1 MEHGTVTT
9 DEELASLYREVQRK
23 VEVQQ
28 KKLLLMEGQILV
40 KQQETLTLVEVAA
53 NHQER
58 DYVTDEQRYK
68 PQDTTTAREGKCG
81 LGRTILN

>member
-1 MEHGTVTT
+1 MEEHSTWDVVQLQRT
-9 DEELASLYREVQRK
+9 EELASSYREVQRK

-40 KQQETLTLVEVAA
+40 KQQETLTPVEVAA

-58 DYVTDEQRYK
+58 DYVTDKQR
-68 PQDTTTAREGKCG
+68 
-81 LGRTILN
+81 

>member
-1 MEHGTVTT
+1 MGRCTVTT
-9 DEELASLYREVQRK
+9 DEELASSYREVQRK

-58 DYVTDEQRYK
+58 DYVTDKQR
-68 PQDTTTAREGKCG
+68 
-81 LGRTILN
+81 